1 MARQTLFLIRHAE
14 KPEDGQPG
22 GVGADGTADRRS
34 LTPKGWQRAGCWT
47 ELFVPSLGGN
57 AVLPRPQAIFA
68 SAPASAHDFAA
79 DGAGSK
85 SRRPLETVSMLA
97 EKLNVEIDLRFSKG
111 QEVALARVLSGTPGT
126 TLVCWQHEDI
136 VAIASALSPRPAQ
149 FPHDWPPDRFNIAF
163 RFVRDGGED
172 EQWSFDQL
180 VPIMFKDDSSSTI

>member
-22 GVGADGTADRRS
+22 GVAADGTGDRQS
-34 LTPKGWQRAGCWT
+34 LTPEGWQRAGCWT
-47 ELFVPSLGGN
+47 ELFAPPLGGN

-97 EKLNVEIDLRFSKG
+97 EKLNVEIDLRFSKR
-111 QEVALARVLSGTPGT
+111 QEVALARALSGIQGT

-136 VAIASALSPRPAQ
+136 AAIASALSPRPAQ
-149 FPHDWPPDRFNIAF
+149 FPRDWPPDRFNIILQ
-163 RFVRDGGED
+163 FVRDGGANA
-172 EQWSFDQL
+172 QWSFDQL
-180 VPIMFKDDSSSTI
+180 VPLMFKDDSSSTI